1 VGQVYVMMTARVLRH
16 VGETSGET
24 SEGGHL
30 EVIDEVLEQH
40 KLGSGVYS

>member
-1 VGQVYVMMTARVLRH
+1 MGQVYVMMTARVPKH

-30 EVIDEVLEQH
+30 EVIEVLEQH